1 MALCRCGIG
10 LLAMDLKSI
19 PDGWVSE
26 GYEIGDPP
34 LVFRDAIV
42 MEASEYAK
50 LTPEQIQEIQQK
62 RYAQW
67 LLRLERMKHPPDP
80 PEPPVNL
87 ISE

>member
-1 MALCRCGIG
+1 
-10 LLAMDLKSI
+10 MDLKSI

-26 GYEIGDPP
+26 SYEIGDPP

-50 LTPEQIQEIQQK
+50 LTPEQIQEIKQK
-62 RYAQW
+62 RYVQW
-67 LLRLERMKHPPDP
+67 LLRLEKMKPQPDP
-80 PEPPVNL
+80 PEAPIDL